1 MEVVFDRIERNRIE
15 TLKYYSTSFE
25 VPEAKTLTHGSLYSG
40 EERVVK
46 QMANYL
52 KYGEELRDGIAAAI
66 SALGSNLS
74 MSELEILT
82 DKLNKL
88 YEDSGEI

>member
-1 MEVVFDRIERNRIE
+1 MEVVFDRIEKN
-15 TLKYYSTSFE
+15 TMHSGDYYSVSFD
-25 VPEAKTLTHGSLYSG
+25 VPEIKTLTHGSLYSG